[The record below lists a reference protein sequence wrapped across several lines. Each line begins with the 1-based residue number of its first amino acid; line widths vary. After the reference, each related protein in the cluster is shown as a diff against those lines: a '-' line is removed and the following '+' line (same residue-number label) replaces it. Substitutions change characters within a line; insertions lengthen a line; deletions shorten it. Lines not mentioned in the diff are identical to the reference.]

1 MKRST
6 DRIITTHVGS
16 LPASTELLRLTFAK
30 DAGQP
35 YDREAYAR
43 QVREAVMDDVRRQ
56 AELGIDVLGDGE
68 QSKYSFATYSRARL
82 GGFELTD
89 KPYGARTPTRDARA
103 FPAVYEEQAAMYAA
117 RPSKVGMSAARSA
130 LVCTGPI
137 TYVGQEDV
145 QTDIAN
151 LRDAMRAV
159 GAEDGFLP
167 ATSPNNLGM
176 YHGNE
181 YYRTQEEYLT
191 ALADAMNEE
200 YRAIVDAGFVVQ
212 IDDPWLATYYSR
224 AVDASIEDCRRV
236 IAAGVEVVNYALR
249 GIPQE
254 MTRFH
259 TCYSTNVAPRVHELE
274 LKHYLDLMLQIN
286 VGGYSIEASNPRHDH
301 EWALFEN
308 TKLPDDRVIIPGV
321 VSHCVALVEHPE
333 LVAQRIVRYA
343 GVVGRE
349 RVIASNDCGF
359 GRTSAGDE
367 VHPDVA
373 WAKLAA
379 LTEGAR
385 LATRQLWGR
394 G

>member
-16 LPASTELLRLTFAK
+16 MPQSTDLLRLTFAK
-30 DAGQP
+30 DSGQP
-35 YDREAYAR
+35 YDRDEYAR
-43 QVREAVMDDVRRQ
+43 QVREAVTDVVRRQ
-56 AELGIDVLGDGE
+56 AELGVDVLGDGE
-68 QSKYSFATYSRARL
+68 QSKYSFATYCRARL
-82 GGFELTD
+82 GGYELTD
-89 KPYGARTPTRDARA
+89 RPEPPRGPMRDARA
-103 FPAVYEEQAAMYAA
+103 FPAVYEEQAAMCAA
-117 RPSKVGMSAARSA
+117 RPSKVGLPKARSA

-137 TYVGQEDV
+137 TYIGQQDV

-159 GAEDGFLP
+159 GAEDGFIP

-176 YHGNE
+176 YHANE
-181 YYRTQEEYLT
+181 YYRTREEYLT

-212 IDDPWLATYYSR
+212 IDDPWLATHYSR
-224 AVDASIEDCRRV
+224 AVDASIEECRAT

-286 VGGYSIEASNPRHDH
+286 VGGYSVEAANPRHDH
-301 EWALFEN
+301 EWQLWEDAN
-308 TKLPDDRVIIPGV
+308 LPDDRVVIPGV

-343 GVVGRE
+343 NAVGRE

-373 WAKLAA
+373 WAKLQS

-385 LATRQLWGR
+385 LATQQLWGR
-394 G
+394 A